1 MSQADIDA
9 VLQHMEK
16 HSIQL
21 TICGAVTL
29 VGGLIQ
35 FYEILRLGFKHKT
48 HAVPLVVN
56 LFWLAND
63 VMYVALFSR
72 WFHDV
77 DNATFRNAW
86 FVWLPYMFLEMT
98 IAWQIVTYSRDE
110 VFGGVSKARAWALY
124 AFFQAGVFA
133 FYLWLV
139 DLLNDYFLQVM
150 GVITVI
156 GSNMGIALLLRRRSR
171 KGQSMFLATTLL
183 VNQGFISFF
192 LFFPAWSPLF
202 TTPTYYAVATAAV
215 LLGWIYWFLL
225 WRTPAYDHDTAASIA
240 TTENDTKGLTW
251 AG

>member
-1 MSQADIDA
+1 MSPADIDA
-9 VLQHMEK
+9 VLRHMNQHAL
-16 HSIQL
+16 QL
-21 TICGAVTL
+21 SICGAITL

-35 FYEILRLGFKHKT
+35 FFEILRLGFRHKS

-63 VMYVALFSR
+63 VTYVALFSR

-77 DNATFRNAW
+77 DAPTFRYAW
-86 FVWLPYMFLEMT
+86 FVWLPYMFLEAM
-98 IAWQIVTYSRDE
+98 IAWQIVTYSREE
-110 VFGGVSKARAWALY
+110 VFGTASRSKAWALY
-124 AFFQAGVFA
+124 GFFQAGMVA
-133 FYLWLV
+133 FYLWVVEVLG
-139 DLLNDYFLQVM
+139 DYFLQVV

-192 LFFPAWSPLF
+192 FFPAWSPLF
-202 TTPTYYAVATAAV
+202 STPRYYAVATVTV
-215 LLGWIYWFLL
+215 LLGWLYWLLL
-225 WRTPAYDHDTAASIA
+225 WRTPAYDPHTAVDNTKN
-240 TTENDTKGLTW
+240 TTNTKGLTW